1 MSDRT
6 ITIHAFCSVKG
17 GVGKSALAVACAKL
31 LAARG
36 RTPALLDCALTGTSL
51 ADGLRLCAPQVPVLE
66 GGVVDRLAEPTG
78 LFFSVD
84 ESRGLRAIRDQR
96 GSPERPLPPPY
107 LNDLLN
113 EDQEV
118 LVEAF
123 CWRHEKED
131 GVRYLPSSSI
141 GADMLRSLRW
151 FYTDDP
157 MEWAQ
162 RLMWMLDELARQ
174 VPALSDVVIDLPP
187 GTWGFTHE
195 TSTILSAL
203 MREQVIP
210 EGYPVW
216 HAGPIRWK
224 ANPFLVTSSDRND
237 LLPAMEY
244 LGRNLRELPDLQLL
258 VNRESQGVGWV
269 REQGR
274 TLLGPAFGAMGLEQ
288 RLTPI
293 PELPEL
299 RAVFKDGD
307 IPLSESVRRLA
318 AALRL
323 EEGDGRGGC

>member
-51 ADGLRLCAPQVPVLE
+51 ADGLRLCAPQLPVLE
-66 GGVVDRLAEPTG
+66 GGAIDRLAEPTG

-84 ESRGLRAIRDQR
+84 ESRELRAIRERR
-96 GSPERPLPPPY
+96 GSPDRPLPPPY

-123 CWRHEKED
+123 CWRHEKDD

-151 FYTDDP
+151 FYTEEPLD
-157 MEWAQ
+157 WAQ
-162 RLMWMLDELARQ
+162 RLMWTLDELARQ
-174 VPALSDVVIDLPP
+174 VPTLSDVVIDLPP

-210 EGYPVW
+210 EGYPAW
-216 HAGPIRWK
+216 HAGSTRWK
-224 ANPFLVTSSDRND
+224 ANAMFVTSSDRDD
-237 LLPAMEY
+237 LLPSLEY
-244 LGRNLRELPDLQLL
+244 LGHNLGELPDLQLL

-274 TLLGPAFGAMGLEQ
+274 RLLGPALNGMGLEQ
-288 RLTPI
+288 RLIPI

-307 IPLSESVRRLA
+307 ILLSEPVHRLA
-318 AALRL
+318 PALRL
-323 EEGDGRGGC
+323 EERDERGGC